1 MSLLKSGRPTRE
13 KAIKDVINDTNE
25 LVRMN
30 FQVDKSMYKKIKIYA
45 AEHEMTLKDL
55 LIKSVN
61 ELMSK

>member
-13 KAIKDVINDTNE
+13 KAIKDVLNDTNE

-30 FQVDKSMYKKIKIYA
+30 FQVDKNMYKKIKIYA
-45 AEHEMTLKDL
+45 TEHEMTIKDL